1 MSSKRKKKIAKK
13 IAKKQSGKIPSWFF
27 DKHVPLHLKR
37 EIEDALARHAA
48 DNGLGVGSAKFR
60 SLTLQDLCASLK
72 LVHDRWRAVRPEMF
86 HTATQPGTKA
96 LAAHLQDC
104 KKKRKM
110 VEQMVVDLK
119 APADDGS
126 QSSQGSAEE
135 GEDEEE
141 EEQAIDSDGE
151 QADPK
156 PTYAEGNLHE
166 LM

>member
-13 IAKKQSGKIPSWFF
+13 QSAKIPIWFF
-27 DKHVPLHLKR
+27 AKHVPLHLKR

-48 DNGLGVGSAKFR
+48 DNGLVVGSAKFR

-86 HTATQPGTKA
+86 HTATQPVTKA
-96 LAAHLQDC
+96 LVAHLQDC

-110 VEQMVVDLK
+110 VEQMVADLK

-141 EEQAIDSDGE
+141 EEEEQADEEDGE
-151 QADPK
+151 PADPK
-156 PTYAEGNLHE
+156 PTHAEGTLHE
-166 LM
+166 LI

>member
-1 MSSKRKKKIAKK
+1 MGSKRKSKIAR
-13 IAKKQSGKIPSWFF
+13 KQSAKIPNWFF
-27 DKHVPLHLKR
+27 NKHVPLHLKR

-48 DNGLGVGSAKFR
+48 DNGLQIGSAKFR
-60 SLTLQDLCASLK
+60 SLTLQDLCASLEI
-72 LVHDRWRAVRPEMF
+72 VHDRWRAVRPETF
-86 HTATQPGTKA
+86 HAATQPGTKA
-96 LAAHLQDC
+96 LAAHLQES

-141 EEQAIDSDGE
+141 EEQAAASDGE
-151 QADPK
+151 PADPK